1 MKLYFEDNQQTPN
14 WVVLLVSLS
23 WKYLSS
29 QTYKFCNIA
38 ESEIDKNSYQKQGQ
52 KSSFSQR
59 VQNHFKWLYFSVK
72 TSGSNGSNL
81 GLKNSRQFGEANIK
95 NLHLTLKTISWNHCL
110 RKSLN
115 ENWKTELL
123 IFWGMT
129 WPTWTNQNDC
139 KYGSLLAILIGQ
151 AYNQ

>member
-38 ESEIDKNSYQKQGQ
+38 ESEIDKNSYQKQEQ
-52 KSSFSQR
+52 KSSFAQQ
-59 VQNHFKWLYFSVK
+59 VQMTYFSVK

-81 GLKNSRQFGEANIK
+81 GLKNSRQFGEANIQK
-95 NLHLTLKTISWNHCL
+95 SSLYIEIILKV
-110 RKSLN
+110 
-115 ENWKTELL
+115 
-123 IFWGMT
+123 
-129 WPTWTNQNDC
+129 
-139 KYGSLLAILIGQ
+139 
-151 AYNQ
+151 